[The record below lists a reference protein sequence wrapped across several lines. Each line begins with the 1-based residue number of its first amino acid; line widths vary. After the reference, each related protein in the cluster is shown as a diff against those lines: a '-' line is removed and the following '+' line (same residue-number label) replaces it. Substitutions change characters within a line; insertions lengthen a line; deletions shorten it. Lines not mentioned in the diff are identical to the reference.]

1 MSLPHALLTSL
12 VERPASGLDLA
23 RRFDS
28 SIGFFWAASHQQ
40 IYRELARMEAAGWI
54 RSEEG
59 EGRGGRKLHHVL
71 PEGVVEL
78 RRWVALGGEVPPA
91 RDALLVRLR
100 ADAALGPLALA
111 DQLHHRRALHEA
123 RLAAYEVIAERD
135 FGGEPDRQARIQ
147 RVILEAGIIT
157 ERAWAQWCQDA
168 IEALADADPTPER
181 PGTSSP

>member
-59 EGRGGRKLHHVL
+59 EGRGGRKVHHVL

-100 ADAALGPLALA
+100 ADAALGPLGLEGHLRDRLA
-111 DQLHHRRALHEA
+111 THES
-123 RLAAYEVIAERD
+123 RLAAYEEIARRD
-135 FGGEPDRQARIQ
+135 FGRELDRTARVQ
-147 RVILEAGIIT
+147 RAILEAGIAHET
-157 ERAWAQWCQDA
+157 QAVQWCRG
-168 IEALADADPTPER
+168 ALAALDA
-181 PGTSSP
+181 

>member
-1 MSLPHALLTSL
+1 MSLPHAVPTPP

-59 EGRGGRKLHHVL
+59 EGRGGRKVHHVL

-78 RRWVALGGEVPPA
+78 RRWVAIGGEVPPA

-100 ADAALGPLALA
+100 ADAALGPLAP
-111 DQLHHRRALHEA
+111 HEA